1 MPPEVAARRREWA
14 ALEEALQQRLDPIDW
29 ATYEPYLAANVA
41 AYLQSTETLLGSLL
55 QLARPPAPE
64 VLGQKILNSSH
75 FSTCDTAND
84 PEMNSGSKL
93 SAGFSCT

>member
-41 AYLQSTETLLGSLL
+41 TYLQRAETLLGSLL

-64 VLGQKILNSSH
+64 VNARHLQLHSS
-75 FSTCDTAND
+75 FT
-84 PEMNSGSKL
+84 L
-93 SAGFSCT
+93 